1 MKRIIP
7 VCHNFKPC
15 PLKKVENGITY
26 CCKPN
31 ENDCSHREFKKRITL
46 AVAEDYLVST
56 TLTDEEIDDIVKEKA
71 NGADYIW
78 TDNLEHLFD

>member
-7 VCHNFKPC
+7 VCSNVNPC

-26 CCKPN
+26 CAKPN
-31 ENDCSHREFKKRITL
+31 ENECSHREFKKRITF
-46 AVAEDYLVST
+46 AIAEDYLFSAK
-56 TLTDEEIDDIVKEKA
+56 LTDEEIDDIIREKA
-71 NGADYIW
+71 NGSDYIW